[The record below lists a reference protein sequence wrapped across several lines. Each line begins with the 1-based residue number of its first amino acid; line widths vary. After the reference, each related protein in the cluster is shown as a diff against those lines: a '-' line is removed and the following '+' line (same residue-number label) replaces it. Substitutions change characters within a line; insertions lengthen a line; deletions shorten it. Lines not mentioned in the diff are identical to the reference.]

1 MNSKI
6 LNKSILFFS
15 FLLVSAFVMFGFQSK
30 DVKTT
35 HDNTEKIIKANSLNI
50 QSVKANAFSDKCGA
64 GKCGKGNKAA
74 KAMKCG
80 AGKCGKALKNVAKDR
95 GFMNKDTDGDNKVSK
110 AEFVADALKEFPKK
124 DKNNDGKISKDECP
138 MFSKI
143 YDGPNDF
150 MTKDEFVAAHN
161 KMFAKFDKNK
171 DGFISQNEAQYMK
184 NKCGEGKCGEGKCGK
199 GKCGEG
205 KCGSGKCGSGKS
217 GSMKA
222 SGSNTVDESELKH
235 SCGGKKA
242 AGCCKKSK
250 GCSKGKKASCKH

>member
-1 MNSKI
+1 M
-6 LNKSILFFS
+6 
-15 FLLVSAFVMFGFQSK
+15 VSAFVMFSFQSK

-35 HDNTEKIIKANSLNI
+35 HYNTEKIIKANSLDI
-50 QSVKANAFSDKCGA
+50 QSVKTNAFSDKCGA
-64 GKCGKGNKAA
+64 GKCGG
-74 KAMKCG
+74 
-80 AGKCGKALKNVAKDR
+80 GKCGKALKNVAKER

-150 MTKDEFVAAHN
+150 MTRDEFVAAHN

-171 DGFISQNEAQYMK
+171 DGFISQNEAQYIK

-199 GKCGEG
+199 GKCG
-205 KCGSGKCGSGKS
+205 SGKCGSGKS

-222 SGSNTVDESELKH
+222 NNTVDESELKH
-235 SCGGKKA
+235 GCRGKKA
-242 AGCCKKSK
+242 AGCHKRGK
-250 GCSKGKKASCKH
+250 GCRKH